1 MSERKTSMEYL
12 SCPSSE
18 GIVSSM
24 LKSFGVVKVAGR
36 YPTGVKADALRSI
49 ADFFGGSS
57 KATKSV
63 SDGIA
68 KRQSVRGKGSRG
80 RITATPESVLTA
92 VKSGKIDK
100 AELEALLKSMA

>member
-24 LKSFGVVKVAGR
+24 LKSFGVVKVEGR

-49 ADFFGGSS
+49 ADFFGGSL

-68 KRQSVRGKGSRG
+68 QRQSVRGKGSRG